1 MELIGNT
8 LKKSFVVK
16 HKRKKYFVNYINSDY
31 ADPSLFNRDNWQI
44 LDEDGEELG
53 IYFLKSDINKDN
65 ANRELREEIY
75 NKLISF
81 CVEKFNNYQPTVNK
95 I

>member
-8 LKKSFVVK
+8 IKKSFVVK
-16 HKRKKYFVNYINSDY
+16 HKGEKYFVNYINSDY
-31 ADPSLFNRDNWQI
+31 ADPILFNRDNWQI

-53 IYFLKSDINKDN
+53 LYFLKSDINKDN
-65 ANRELREEIY
+65 LNQGLLEEIHD
-75 NKLISF
+75 KLISF
-81 CVEKFNNYQPTVNK
+81 CVENFDNYQPILNK